1 MKNLI
6 NLSTWMLAVIMMSM
20 MTACGNDDDDNGGDI
35 DVKQAVGT
43 WMCVQ
48 STDTY
53 RGQSVTGLLV
63 GTEITIKANGTYT
76 STATAETSV
85 MGKSGTYTI
94 NGNTIT
100 AKTSGYTFV
109 IQASFSGNR
118 MIWDGTASNG
128 VNFHYVF
135 QKE

>member
-1 MKNLI
+1 MKNFKYMS
-6 NLSTWMLAVIMMSM
+6 LSLMMMAVVL
-20 MTACGNDDDDNGGDI
+20 TACGGDDNDRNI
-35 DVKQAVGT
+35 DVNQAVGT
-43 WMCVQ
+43 WMCIQ

-63 GTEITIKANGTYT
+63 GTEITIKADGTYT
-76 STATAETSV
+76 STASSSTSV

-100 AKTSGYTFV
+100 ARTSGYTFV
-109 IQASFSGNR
+109 MTASFNDNR
-118 MIWDGTASNG
+118 MTWDGTATNG

>member
-1 MKNLI
+1 MKRLKYMR
-6 NLSTWMLAVIMMSM
+6 LSLMMM
-20 MTACGNDDDDNGGDI
+20 VVVMTACGGDDNDGNI
-35 DVKQAVGT
+35 DVNQAVGT
-43 WMCVQ
+43 WMCIQ

-63 GTEITIKANGTYT
+63 GTEITIKADGTYT
-76 STATAETSV
+76 STASSSTSV

-100 AKTSGYTFV
+100 ARTSGYTFV
-109 IQASFSGNR
+109 MTASFNGNR
-118 MIWDGTASNG
+118 MTWDGTATNG

>member
-1 MKNLI
+1 MKNFKYMR
-6 NLSTWMLAVIMMSM
+6 LSLMMM
-20 MTACGNDDDDNGGDI
+20 VVVMTACGGDDNDGNI
-35 DVKQAVGT
+35 DVNQAVGT
-43 WMCVQ
+43 WMCIQ

-63 GTEITIKANGTYT
+63 GTEITIKADGTYT
-76 STATAETSV
+76 STASSSTSV

-100 AKTSGYTFV
+100 ARTSGYTFV
-109 IQASFSGNR
+109 MTASFNGNR
-118 MIWDGTASNG
+118 MTWDGTATNG
-128 VNFHYVF
+128 VNFHYIF

>member
-1 MKNLI
+1 
-6 NLSTWMLAVIMMSM
+6 MMM
-20 MTACGNDDDDNGGDI
+20 VVVMTACGGDDNDGNI
-35 DVKQAVGT
+35 DVNQAVGT
-43 WMCVQ
+43 WMCIQ

-63 GTEITIKANGTYT
+63 GTEITIKADGTYT
-76 STATAETSV
+76 STASSSTSV

-100 AKTSGYTFV
+100 ARTSGYTFV
-109 IQASFSGNR
+109 MTASFNGNR
-118 MIWDGTASNG
+118 MTWDGTATNG

>member
-1 MKNLI
+1 MKNFKYMR
-6 NLSTWMLAVIMMSM
+6 LSLMMM
-20 MTACGNDDDDNGGDI
+20 MVVVMTACGGDDNDGNI
-35 DVKQAVGT
+35 DVNQAVGT

-63 GTEITIKANGTYT
+63 GTEITIKADGTYT
-76 STATAETSV
+76 STASSSTSV

-100 AKTSGYTFV
+100 ARTSGYTFV
-109 IQASFSGNR
+109 MTASFNGNR
-118 MIWDGTASNG
+118 MTWDGTATNG

>member
-1 MKNLI
+1 
-6 NLSTWMLAVIMMSM
+6 MMM
-20 MTACGNDDDDNGGDI
+20 VVVMTACGGDDNDGNI
-35 DVKQAVGT
+35 DVNQAVGT
-43 WMCVQ
+43 WMCIQ

-63 GTEITIKANGTYT
+63 GTEITIKADGTYT
-76 STATAETSV
+76 STASSSTSV

-100 AKTSGYTFV
+100 ARTSGYTFV
-109 IQASFSGNR
+109 MTASFNGNR
-118 MIWDGTASNG
+118 MTWDGTATNG
-128 VNFHYVF
+128 VNFHYIF

>member
-1 MKNLI
+1 MKTFKYMNLW
-6 NLSTWMLAVIMMSM
+6 LMMMVVVI
-20 MTACGNDDDDNGGDI
+20 TACSGDNNDGNI
-35 DVKQAVGT
+35 DVNQAVGT
-43 WMCVQ
+43 WMCIQ

-63 GTEITIKANGTYT
+63 GTEITIKADGTYT
-76 STATAETSV
+76 STASSSTSV
-85 MGKSGTYTI
+85 MGKSGSYTI

-100 AKTSGYTFV
+100 ARTSGYTFV
-109 IQASFSGNR
+109 MTASFNGNR
-118 MIWDGTASNG
+118 MTWDGTATNG

>member
-1 MKNLI
+1 M
-6 NLSTWMLAVIMMSM
+6 MMVVVI
-20 MTACGNDDDDNGGDI
+20 TACSGDNNDGNI
-35 DVKQAVGT
+35 DVNQAVGT
-43 WMCVQ
+43 WMCIQ

-63 GTEITIKANGTYT
+63 GTEITINADGTYT
-76 STATAETSV
+76 STASSSTSV

-100 AKTSGYTFV
+100 ARTSGYTFV
-109 IQASFSGNR
+109 MTASFNGNR
-118 MIWDGTASNG
+118 MTWDGTATNG

>member
-1 MKNLI
+1 MR
-6 NLSTWMLAVIMMSM
+6 LSLMMMMVVM
-20 MTACGNDDDDNGGDI
+20 MTACGGDDNDGNI
-35 DVKQAVGT
+35 DVNQAVGT

-63 GTEITIKANGTYT
+63 GTEITIKADGTYT
-76 STATAETSV
+76 STASSSTSV

-100 AKTSGYTFV
+100 ARTSGYTFV
-109 IQASFSGNR
+109 MTASFNGNR
-118 MIWDGTASNG
+118 MTWDGTATNG
-128 VNFHYVF
+128 VNFHYIF
-135 QKE
+135 QKK

>member
-1 MKNLI
+1 
-6 NLSTWMLAVIMMSM
+6 
-20 MTACGNDDDDNGGDI
+20 
-35 DVKQAVGT
+35 
-43 WMCVQ
+43 MCVQ

-63 GTEITIKANGTYT
+63 GTEITIKADGTYT
-76 STATAETSV
+76 STASSSTSV

-100 AKTSGYTFV
+100 ARTSGYTFV
-109 IQASFSGNR
+109 MTVSFNGNR
-118 MIWDGTASNG
+118 MTWDGTATNG
-128 VNFHYVF
+128 VNFHYIF

>member
-1 MKNLI
+1 MR
-6 NLSTWMLAVIMMSM
+6 LSLMMM
-20 MTACGNDDDDNGGDI
+20 VVVMTACGGDDNDGNI
-35 DVKQAVGT
+35 DVNQAVGT
-43 WMCVQ
+43 WMCIQ

-63 GTEITIKANGTYT
+63 GTEITIKADGTYT
-76 STATAETSV
+76 STASSSTSV

-100 AKTSGYTFV
+100 ARTSGYTFV
-109 IQASFSGNR
+109 MTASFNGNR
-118 MIWDGTASNG
+118 MTWDGTATNG
-128 VNFHYVF
+128 VNFHYIF

>member
-1 MKNLI
+1 MKRLKYMR
-6 NLSTWMLAVIMMSM
+6 LSLMMM
-20 MTACGNDDDDNGGDI
+20 VVVMTACGGDDNDGNI
-35 DVKQAVGT
+35 DVNQAVGT

-63 GTEITIKANGTYT
+63 GTEITIKADGTYT
-76 STATAETSV
+76 STASSSTSV

-100 AKTSGYTFV
+100 ARTSGYTFV
-109 IQASFSGNR
+109 MTASFNGNR
-118 MIWDGTASNG
+118 MTWDGTATNG

>member
-1 MKNLI
+1 MKNFKYMR
-6 NLSTWMLAVIMMSM
+6 LSLMMIMVVM
-20 MTACGNDDDDNGGDI
+20 MTACGGDDNDGNI
-35 DVKQAVGT
+35 DVNQAVGT

-63 GTEITIKANGTYT
+63 GTEITIKADGTYT
-76 STATAETSV
+76 STASSSTSV

-100 AKTSGYTFV
+100 ARTSGYTFV
-109 IQASFSGNR
+109 MTASFNGNR
-118 MIWDGTASNG
+118 MTWDGTATNG
-128 VNFHYVF
+128 VNFHYIF

>member
-1 MKNLI
+1 
-6 NLSTWMLAVIMMSM
+6 MMIVVV
-20 MTACGNDDDDNGGDI
+20 MTACGGDDNDGNI
-35 DVKQAVGT
+35 DVNQAVGT
-43 WMCVQ
+43 WMCIQ

-63 GTEITIKANGTYT
+63 GTEITIKADGTYA
-76 STATAETSV
+76 STASSSTSV

-100 AKTSGYTFV
+100 ARTSGYTFV
-109 IQASFSGNR
+109 MTASFNGNR
-118 MIWDGTASNG
+118 MTWDGTATNG

>member
-1 MKNLI
+1 
-6 NLSTWMLAVIMMSM
+6 MLAVIMMSM
-20 MTACGNDDDDNGGDI
+20 MTACGSDDDDNGGDI
-35 DVKQAVGT
+35 DVNQAVGT

-63 GTEITIKANGTYT
+63 GKEITIKANGTYT
-76 STATAETSV
+76 STASSETSV
-85 MGKSGTYTI
+85 MGKSGTYTV

-100 AKTSGYTFV
+100 AKTTGYTFV
-109 IQASFSGNR
+109 IQPSFNGNR
-118 MIWDGTASNG
+118 MTWDGTASNG

>member
-1 MKNLI
+1 MKNFKYMR
-6 NLSTWMLAVIMMSM
+6 LSLMMMMVVM
-20 MTACGNDDDDNGGDI
+20 MTACGGDDNDGNI
-35 DVKQAVGT
+35 DVNQAVGT

-63 GTEITIKANGTYT
+63 GTEITIKADGTYT
-76 STATAETSV
+76 STASSSTSV

-100 AKTSGYTFV
+100 ARTSGYTFV
-109 IQASFSGNR
+109 MTASFNGNR
-118 MIWDGTASNG
+118 MTWDGTATNG

>member
-1 MKNLI
+1 MKNFKYMR
-6 NLSTWMLAVIMMSM
+6 LSLMMMMVVM
-20 MTACGNDDDDNGGDI
+20 MTACGGDDNDGNI
-35 DVKQAVGT
+35 DVNQAVGT

-63 GTEITIKANGTYT
+63 GTEITIKADGTYT
-76 STATAETSV
+76 STASSSTSV

-100 AKTSGYTFV
+100 ARTSGYTFV
-109 IQASFSGNR
+109 MTASFNGNR
-118 MIWDGTASNG
+118 MTWDGTATNG
-128 VNFHYVF
+128 VNFHYIF
-135 QKE
+135 QKK